1 MKYTCQ
7 YDSRC
12 GGCDM
17 LAFDYE
23 KQLAKKNNTCPV
35 SLHLTARWMPC
46 LVCQSRSITVTRC
59 MLFLH
64 RTAREISQA
73 ESMRP
78 EPIM

>member
-23 KQLAKKNNTCPV
+23 KQLAKKKQYLSRLLAPYGRV
-35 SLHLTARWMPC
+35 DAVLGMSKPLHYRIL
-46 LVCQSRSITVTRC
+46 
-59 MLFLH
+59 
-64 RTAREISQA
+64 
-73 ESMRP
+73 
-78 EPIM
+78 

>member
-23 KQLAKKNNTCPV
+23 KQLAKKKQYLSRLLAPYGKV
-35 SLHLTARWMPC
+35 DAVLGMSKPLHYRNKVHA
-46 LVCQSRSITVTRC
+46 V
-59 MLFLH
+59 LH